1 MNTVILTGSPW
12 IDSGQL
18 FPNLQKLGIKNALS
32 TENNTDLTI
41 GSWHDKIFSGKRSH
55 EYRQVQLGKAWEQS
69 VSEIFMANWGQ
80 EPWGWADSRS
90 LWLLDFWRDFD
101 PEICFILVHVSPEQ
115 ALAQAISQIDEQIP
129 FSLDN
134 TIATWLVYERELL
147 RFYLRN
153 QQRCLLV
160 DLERINNDPALLI
173 ETASRLFSL
182 ELDDSA
188 IDPESQAQ
196 PAAFFNPLASL
207 LAKQALQ
214 RFPEALGLWE
224 EIKVS
229 LTVLPTVERSN
240 SYDQIMQIPDA
251 ITELRSVMQGAELAL
266 EAMSKARDEQLTQVF
281 VCNAQMEQQ
290 EIEFQARI
298 KQNELQFLHQQKIQE
313 THQEALLVKNN
324 SLKNDLNTLSV
335 NLIKEKNLAKES
347 QTLINQLSSERD
359 NQARIAAERQQ
370 HIEQLVQERDAQS
383 DKVENCQ
390 AQINQ
395 LEQQRDNHVKIAT
408 DVRQENELILLQLHQ
423 VQEELEQY
431 FLKNLTLENELKAN
445 DANLTNER
453 KLAEERQQHINQLGG
468 ERDNQARI
476 ATERQQQ
483 IEQLV
488 RERDAQSQL
497 AENRQVQINQL
508 GGELNSQA
516 RIAAERQQQIEHLA
530 QERNVQSQLAENRQ
544 VQINQLGGELNSQA
558 RIAAERQQQVEQL
571 VQERDAQSQLAENC
585 QVQINQLGGELDSQA
600 RIAAERQ
607 QQLEQLVQERNTQN
621 QLVENRQAHINQLEQ
636 ERDSYIRI
644 TTDVR
649 QENELLLLQLHQVQE
664 ELEYYFLQHL
674 QEQKLRE
681 QTNQRLTRV
690 LGRWPNFV
698 DMAGLQIVPAFGKEL
713 QEIVLTAT
721 DVYHASRHI
730 EQYSLRVQVKDENA
744 AIIIERPDVQL
755 PNPLLRWPVE
765 SADET
770 TLVIP
775 VKPTKAV
782 SGLAHLST
790 SDWQFLQALSQT
802 LGHALQQGDFQLSED
817 NRKFNP
823 AIWQQAL
830 TQLSQ
835 ALQEDS
841 DCLRYDQVRLKR
853 EQVNPD
859 YEHLWLHVS
868 NLHYKGKQWPSIE
881 FRLSAALVKKKG
893 FSSHPKLEFPQPE
906 TGLPLFENWQ
916 PDIED
921 DYGLKMEL
929 RCEIKT
935 QAIDIHFWNSL
946 SAADQSL
953 LLALISYLPLFLA
966 DLEMQKIAINRS
978 WQDWQSLV
986 QGTIATINA
995 RSIELGIESSCD
1007 IEVIAA

>member
-90 LWLLDFWRDFD
+90 IWLLDFWRDFD

-160 DLERINNDPALLI
+160 DLERVNNNPALLI

-196 PAAFFNPLASL
+196 PATFFNPLASL

-251 ITELRSVMQGAELAL
+251 ITELRSIMHGAELAL

-335 NLIKEKNLAKES
+335 NLVKEKNLAKES
-347 QTLINQLSSERD
+347 QALINQLSSERD
-359 NQARIAAERQQ
+359 NQAKLASERQQ
-370 HIEQLVQERDAQS
+370 QIEQLVQERDAQS

-445 DANLTNER
+445 DANLVNER

-488 RERDAQSQL
+488 KERDAQSQL
-497 AENRQVQINQL
+497 AENRQ
-508 GGELNSQA
+508 A
-516 RIAAERQQQIEHLA
+516 
-530 QERNVQSQLAENRQ
+530 
-544 VQINQLGGELNSQA
+544 
-558 RIAAERQQQVEQL
+558 
-571 VQERDAQSQLAENC
+571 
-585 QVQINQLGGELDSQA
+585 QINQLGGELDSQA

-621 QLVENRQAHINQLEQ
+621 QLVENHQAHINQLEQ

-681 QTNQRLTRV
+681 QTHQRLTRV

-698 DMAGLQIVPAFGKEL
+698 DMAGLQIIPAFGKES

-730 EQYSLRVQVKDENA
+730 EQYSLRVQVKDENT
-744 AIIIERPDVQL
+744 AIIIERQDVQL

-775 VKPTKAV
+775 AKPTKAV

-802 LGHALQQGDFQLSED
+802 SSHALQQGDFQLSED

-868 NLHYKGKQWPSIE
+868 NLHYKGKQWPSTE

-893 FSSHPKLEFPQPE
+893 FSSHPKLEFPQPD

-953 LLALISYLPLFLA
+953 LLALISHLPLFLA
-966 DLEMQKIAINRS
+966 DLEMQKIAINRP

-995 RSIELGIESSCD
+995 RSIELGIESSFD
-1007 IEVIAA
+1007 IGVIAA